1 MSEDTKAETKKGGQS
16 VAALVLG
23 IIAAALS
30 FIPVAGLW
38 IALVPA
44 ILAIIFGLRQGL
56 GSTTNRTR
64 NFVSAGL
71 GVLAIIIGIS
81 TFSSGLNP
89 STSTSGSKSD
99 ATPSTA
105 VTAAPEETPTPE
117 APTAPEVP
125 ADYKSAL
132 AQAESYSKTLHLSKI
147 GIYDQLVSE
156 YGGQFTPE
164 AAQYAIDNVK
174 ADWNANALAQAK
186 SYQSTLN
193 LSPAAIYDQLISE
206 YGGKFLP
213 EEADYA
219 IANLNG

>member
-1 MSEDTKAETKKGGQS
+1 MSDKTNTETKKGSQS
-16 VAALVLG
+16 VAALILG

-44 ILAIIFGLRQGL
+44 ILAMIFGLRQAL
-56 GSTTNRTR
+56 GSTANRTR
-64 NFVSAGL
+64 NYVSAGL

-81 TFSSGLNP
+81 TFASGLNP
-89 STSTSGSKSD
+89 SKSSSESQSD
-99 ATPSTA
+99 AAPSAA
-105 VTAAPEETPTPE
+105 VTAASEDTPTPE
-117 APTAPEVP
+117 APAAPAVP

-132 AQAESYSKTLHLSKI
+132 AQAESYSKTLHLSKA

-164 AAQYAIDNVK
+164 AAQYAVDNVK
-174 ADWNANALAQAK
+174 ADWNANALEQAK
-186 SYQSTLN
+186 SYQTTLN
-193 LSPAAIYDQLISE
+193 LSTAAIYDQLISE